1 MAITVNL
8 RYTGTDGNARKF
20 AEEMISSGTVDAIR
34 AEEKAWSNYNSFP
47 ETYRRIRVDF
57 IQGYRQSGREE
68 ETQKALRKFIQYC
81 HDGKMLPGWDDFGR
95 LK

>member
-1 MAITVNL
+1 MEVTNL
-8 RYTGTDGNARKF
+8 LNIHT
-20 AEEMISSGTVDAIR
+20 R
-34 AEEKAWSNYNSFP
+34 AELYKWYLENHDKADEKAWANYNSFP

-68 ETQKALRKFIQYC
+68 EVQKALRKFIQYC
-81 HDGKMLPGWDDFGR
+81 HVGKMLPGWDDFGR